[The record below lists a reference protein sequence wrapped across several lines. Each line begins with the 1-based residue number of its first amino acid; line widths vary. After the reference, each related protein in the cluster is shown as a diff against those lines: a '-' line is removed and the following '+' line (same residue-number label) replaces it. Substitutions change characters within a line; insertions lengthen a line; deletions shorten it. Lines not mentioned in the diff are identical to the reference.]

1 MLPLSV
7 DEPPPQHDNNMN
19 AEPDPSRVAV
29 ACDIL
34 EPTPPSNLFRILVID
49 DEPANRMILRRLL
62 NAVGYEVVE
71 AVNGASGL
79 SQLLASRPDLVVVDM
94 EMPVLNGPETI
105 SAIRRLPQ
113 PNLAHVP
120 IIAASGNPTQE
131 MEDSALGEG
140 ADIWMTK
147 PFDFAKLQKNIGQ
160 LLRKK
165 TRCRPHITVQRIEE
179 NSANNPTPSSP
190 QTSAFRPQSTVDD
203 PAS

>member
-1 MLPLSV
+1 MLPLSA
-7 DEPPPQHDNNMN
+7 DESPPQHNNNNMN

-94 EMPVLNGPETI
+94 EMPILNGPETI
-105 SAIRRLPQ
+105 AAIRRLPQ
-113 PNLAHVP
+113 SLLAQMP

-140 ADIWMTK
+140 ADVWMTK
-147 PFDFAKLQKNIGQ
+147 PFDFAKLQKHIGQ
-160 LLRKK
+160 LLKNKGR
-165 TRCRPHITVQRIEE
+165 RQARVTVRRAE
-179 NSANNPTPSSP
+179 ATPADKP
-190 QTSAFRPQSTVDD
+190 APTSAFRPKPTVDD
-203 PAS
+203 PAA